1 VTRAT
6 ANGKVILLGEHACV
20 YGAPALAA
28 ALDRGATATAT
39 PTDGA
44 SSLALGA
51 DTLAP
56 AEASTDDRA
65 RAFAALL
72 AAGSVG
78 SAVHVVASSEL
89 PPGGGLGSSA
99 ALGVA
104 IGRVVTAVRLG
115 HDDEQEAVVRAS
127 AWEGVFHGNPSGI
140 DVAVASRGGCV
151 RFVRGAGCD
160 DVAPARDLTLCV
172 GWTGAG
178 ASTREMVAGV
188 ASLRARKPAVVDRA
202 VEAVTSLV
210 SNAALALA
218 AGDLQGLGKL
228 MDLNQMVLAGLMVST
243 ETIEALC
250 ALARGAGALGAKL
263 TGAGGGGSVIAL
275 APDDDGARH
284 ILAAWQEAGFSGFS
298 TRVRARTS
306 GFPPTRGDAA

>member
-1 VTRAT
+1 M
-6 ANGKVILLGEHACV
+6 LGPDTI
-20 YGAPALAA
+20 APDA
-28 ALDRGATATAT
+28 
-39 PTDGA
+39 
-44 SSLALGA
+44 
-51 DTLAP
+51 
-56 AEASTDDRA
+56 ASTDDRA

-72 AAGSVG
+72 AVG
-78 SAVHVVASSEL
+78 RAEGGVEVVASSEL
-89 PPGGGLGSSA
+89 PQGGGLGGSA

-104 IGRVVTAVRLG
+104 IGRAVAALRLG
-115 HDDEQEAVVRAS
+115 KDDEPEALARAT

-151 RFVRGAGCD
+151 RFVRGAGCE

-178 ASTREMVAGV
+178 ASTREMVSGV

-243 ETIEALC
+243 ETIEELC
-250 ALARGAGALGAKL
+250 AIARTAGAFGAKL

-275 APDDDGARH
+275 APDDEGARL
-284 ILAAWQEAGFSGFS
+284 ILAAWQAAEGFSGFS
-298 TRVRARTS
+298 TRVRARTP
-306 GFPPTRGDAA
+306 GFSPPHGGAA